1 MRILK
6 SLLTAI
12 LPAVLPA
19 LLIAISL
26 PSLSYAATPDR
37 ISGVIDSS
45 QKIVLKGNVHG
56 LALPKFDLG
65 RADGSRLIHGVSLAF
80 HPSAAQQKDLDLLLT
95 QLQDRSSPNYHKWL
109 TPSRFADRF
118 GMSRN
123 DVKRIIAWLQS
134 EGFANISVSNSRN
147 QISFD
152 GTVAQIELV
161 FGTEMRN
168 YLVKGE
174 VHLANATDPLVP
186 SALAGSLLAI
196 GHLHDFAPKPRMKV
210 QPHLT
215 SYVSGNHFLSPADF
229 ATIYDL
235 QPLYSAGTDGSGQKI
250 VVVGQTT
257 VSTTDLNNFRSAA
270 GLAASTVTMTLME
283 GTATRCSGDEGEADL
298 DLEWSGGVAKSAGIT
313 FVYAGLGS
321 GDTCASRF
329 DNVWDAL
336 DYAVQHNVAPFIST
350 SYGFC
355 ETGLGN
361 TFTLQIQGWAQQA
374 ITQGQ
379 TIVAASGDAGA
390 ADCDGG
396 GVSGTQGLAVDV
408 PAAIPEVTG
417 MGGNEFTGDV
427 PGTVTGTAPNTTA
440 GGDAPYWSGSGTGSD
455 TVSSALE
462 YIPETA
468 WNDTAFDIAHGGGL
482 SASGGGA
489 SIFFSKPTW
498 QTGTGVPADGQ
509 RDVPDL
515 SLNASANHDGYLIC
529 SEDDGSGGIAPS
541 CTAGFRTGS
550 GGNFTIVGGTSVAA
564 PTFSGILALVN
575 QYIGNTLPTG
585 LAPINSSLYQFAA
598 NSPSPFHDVITG
610 DNIVPCT
617 SGTPNCPATAPFQY
631 GFSAGTGYDQ
641 VTGLGSVDGFA
652 LAQAWL
658 ATVTNFT
665 TSATALSP
673 ASISAGNSVTSTVTI
688 TPQNG
693 FSGTVNF
700 GCSGLPTGATCTFTP
715 TSVSGGSG
723 TTQLTIQTSPNMAA
737 ATTTVTVNG
746 TSGAVSSSTTVSLTV
761 TATTESFSLTS
772 SLGTG
777 GTLSVAQG
785 STSGAVTLTVTSS
798 TGFIVTSGTSSS
810 TALPLTYSCSGLPSE
825 SSCLFSP
832 AGTSSATSVS
842 FTIKTTPPTVAQHTP
857 DNGIRVFY
865 AALLPGLFGIMFTMG
880 SRKRSLRGFR
890 LLGLIVV
897 LGFSTL
903 WLASCS
909 GGGGGGNKD
918 PGTPKGTSTVTVNST
933 TGGAAAIT
941 GSFTF
946 QLTVN

>member
-1 MRILK
+1 MRIVK

-12 LPAVLPA
+12 LPALLPA
-19 LLIAISL
+19 LLIASSL

-56 LALPKFDLG
+56 FALPKFDLG

-95 QLQDRSSPNYHKWL
+95 QLQDRSSSNYHKWL
-109 TPSRFADRF
+109 TPAQFADRF

-174 VHLANATDPLVP
+174 VHLANATNPSVP
-186 SALAGSLLAI
+186 AALAGAVLAVV
-196 GHLHDFAPKPRMKV
+196 GLHDFSPKPRAQV
-210 QPHLT
+210 RPNLT

-235 QPLYSAGTDGSGQKI
+235 NALYSAGATGSNQKI
-250 VVVGQTT
+250 AVIGQ
-257 VSTTDLNNFRSAA
+257 STIIATDINNFRSAA
-270 GLAASTVTMTLME
+270 GLPASTVTMTLAG
-283 GTATRCSGDEGEADL
+283 GTGAQCSGDEGESDL
-298 DLEWSGGVAKSAGIT
+298 DVEWSGGVAKDAQII
-313 FVYAGLGS
+313 FVFAGLVGT
-321 GDTCASRF
+321 DTCSNRSN
-329 DNVWDAL
+329 NVWNAL
-336 DYAVQHNVAPFIST
+336 DYAVQNNVAPIIST

-355 ETGLGN
+355 ESGLGSAFA
-361 TFTLQIQGWAQQA
+361 TSLQTTVQQA
-374 ITQGQ
+374 NTQGQ
-379 TIVAASGDAGA
+379 TLVAASGDSGA
-390 ADCDGG
+390 ADCDPSSSTSATG
-396 GVSGTQGLAVDV
+396 GLAVDI

-417 MGGNEFTGDV
+417 MGGTEFSAD
-427 PGTVTGTAPNTTA
+427 APNCTTA
-440 GGDAPYWSGSGTGSD
+440 CPPGANPPYWAAAGATTD
-455 TVSSALE
+455 TLSSALE

-468 WNDTAFDIAHGGGL
+468 WNDTTFNIANGGGFG
-482 SASGGGA
+482 ASGGGA
-489 SIFFSKPTW
+489 SLGSALGFFAKPVW
-498 QTGTGVPADGQ
+498 QTGTGVPADGK

-515 SLNASANHDGYLIC
+515 ALSASADHDGYLFC
-529 SEDDGSGGIAPS
+529 SEDAGAGTCSS
-541 CTAGFRTGS
+541 GFRTGA
-550 GGNFTIVGGTSVAA
+550 GGTFTIVGGTSVAA
-564 PTFSGILALVN
+564 PTFSAILALVN
-575 QYIGNTLPTG
+575 QYLGNTPPNG
-585 LAPINSSLYQFAA
+585 LGNINLTLYQLPG
-598 NSPSPFHDVITG
+598 NNPEPFHDVTTG
-610 DNIVPCT
+610 DNKVPCT
-617 SGTPNCPATAPFQY
+617 SGTTNCPAGTTQI
-631 GFSAGTGYDQ
+631 GFSAGIGYDQ

-652 LAQAWL
+652 LAQIL
-658 ATVTNFT
+658 ARTPT
-665 TSATALSP
+665 TTAVS
-673 ASISAGNSVTSTVTI
+673 TS
-688 TPQNG
+688 
-693 FSGTVNF
+693 SGTVN
-700 GCSGLPTGATCTFTP
+700 LGASVTFTATVTP
-715 TSVSGGSG
+715 ATATGTVNFFNNGSTTALGSGNISGGTATFTTTSLPLGSNSVTASYSGDTSDRISTSATPAVTSV
-723 TTQLTIQTSPNMAA
+723 TT
-737 ATTTVTVNG
+737 
-746 TSGAVSSSTTVSLTV
+746 
-761 TATTESFSLTS
+761 SFSLTS

-857 DNGIRVFY
+857 DGGIRIFY

-880 SRKRSLRGFR
+880 SRQRSLRGFR

-897 LGFSTL
+897 LGFSSL

-909 GGGGGGNKD
+909 GGGSGGNKD

-933 TGGAAAIT
+933 TGGAAAI
-941 GSFTF
+941 SSSLTF

>member
-1 MRILK
+1 MRIVK

-12 LPAVLPA
+12 LPVLPT
-19 LLIAISL
+19 LLLASSL

-45 QKIVLKGNVHG
+45 QKIALKGNVHG

-109 TPSRFADRF
+109 TPAQFADRF

-147 QISFD
+147 EISFD

-161 FGTEMRN
+161 FGTEMHN

-174 VHLANATDPLVP
+174 VHLANSTDPLVP
-186 SALAGSLLAI
+186 AALAGSLLTI

-235 QPLYSAGTDGSGQKI
+235 QPLYSAGNDGTGQTI
-250 VVVGQTT
+250 AVVGQTT

-270 GLAASTVTMTLME
+270 GLAASTVTMTLIE

-298 DLEWSGGVAKSAGIT
+298 DLEWSGGVAKNAGIT
-313 FVYAGLGS
+313 FVYAGLGP
-321 GDTCASRF
+321 GDTCSSRF
-329 DNVWDAL
+329 DSVWDAL

-396 GVSGTQGLAVDV
+396 GVSATQGLGVDV

-427 PGTVTGTAPNTTA
+427 AGTVTGTAPNTTA

-468 WNDTAFDIAHGGGL
+468 WNDTTFDIANGGGL

-489 SIFFSKPTW
+489 SKFFTKPTW

-515 SLNASANHDGYLIC
+515 SLSASANHDGYLIC
-529 SEDDGSGGIAPS
+529 SEDDGNGGIVPS

-550 GGNFTIVGGTSVAA
+550 GGNFTLVGGTSVAA
-564 PTFSGILALVN
+564 PTFAGILALVN
-575 QYIGNTLPTG
+575 QYLGNVPPTG
-585 LAPINSSLYQFAA
+585 LAPLNPTLYQLPG
-598 NSPSPFHDVITG
+598 NNPEPFHDVTTG
-610 DNIVPCT
+610 DNKVPCT
-617 SGTPNCPATAPFQY
+617 SGTTNCPAGTTQI
-631 GFSAGTGYDQ
+631 GFSAGIGYDQ

-652 LAQAWL
+652 LAQIL
-658 ATVTNFT
+658 ARTPT
-665 TSATALSP
+665 TTA
-673 ASISAGNSVTSTVTI
+673 VST
-688 TPQNG
+688 P
-693 FSGTVNF
+693 SGTVN
-700 GCSGLPTGATCTFTP
+700 LGASVTFTATVTP
-715 TSVSGGSG
+715 ATATGTVNFFNNGSTTALGSANISGGTATFATTSLPLGSNSVTASYSGDTSDRISTSAAPAVTSV
-723 TTQLTIQTSPNMAA
+723 TT
-737 ATTTVTVNG
+737 
-746 TSGAVSSSTTVSLTV
+746 
-761 TATTESFSLTS
+761 SFSLTS

-832 AGTSSATSVS
+832 AGTTSATSVS
-842 FTIKTTPPTVAQHTP
+842 FTVKTTPPTVAQHTP
-857 DNGIRVFY
+857 GGGMRIFY

-890 LLGLIVV
+890 LLGLVVV

-909 GGGGGGNKD
+909 GGGSGNKD